1 MLKSLQT
8 RDVMATLEGI
18 RVKPSNMLLAFAGVV
33 VIAYIVV
40 GASYF
45 VEKHQQAGL
54 REQVQ
59 AGGGTLSGTSSS
71 QQDLKDMQERLTYLK
86 GSLDNLQTSFPTKL
100 DSAAIVQSLLL
111 YAGTSNVAI
120 EQMNALPATEVT
132 AQKESG
138 PSHMALR
145 YTLVIQGALPDM
157 LAFLSKVETG
167 TAQTAAIGDAEIAE
181 SEGQSKMTLSIS
193 FYSRSEAA
201 DGSPS
206 DQPNPN

>member
-8 RDVMATLEGI
+8 RDLMATLEGI
-18 RVKPSNMLLAFAGVV
+18 RVKPSNMLLAFAGVL
-33 VIAYIVV
+33 VIACVAV
-40 GASYF
+40 GASYL
-45 VEKHQQAGL
+45 VEKRQQAGL
-54 REQVQ
+54 REQIQ

-71 QQDLKDMQERLTYLK
+71 QQDLKDMQERLTYLNA
-86 GSLDNLQTSFPTKL
+86 SLENLQTSLPTKL
-100 DSAAIVQSLLL
+100 DSAAIVQGLLSH
-111 YAGTSNVAI
+111 AAASNVAI

-132 AQKESG
+132 AQKQGG
-138 PSHMALR
+138 PSYMALR

-157 LAFLSKVETG
+157 LAFLSKVETD

-201 DGSPS
+201 GGSPS
-206 DQPNPN
+206 DQPDPN